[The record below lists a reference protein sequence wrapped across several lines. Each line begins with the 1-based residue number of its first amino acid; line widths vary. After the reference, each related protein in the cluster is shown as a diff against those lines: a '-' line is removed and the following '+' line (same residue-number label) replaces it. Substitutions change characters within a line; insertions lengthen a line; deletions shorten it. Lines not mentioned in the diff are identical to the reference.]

1 MLIIAYS
8 NNTDI
13 STHYLTLHSPV
24 NILNS
29 LVYILQ
35 DIMHIHTNFRHIHIC
50 IHEGRLDK
58 YICI

>member
-1 MLIIAYS
+1 MLITAYS

-13 STHYLTLHSPV
+13 SMHCLTLHSPV

-35 DIMHIHTNFRHIHIC
+35 DIMHIHKI
-50 IHEGRLDK
+50 LDI
-58 YICI
+58 YIYVYMKVD

>member
-8 NNTDI
+8 DNTDI
-13 STHYLTLHSPV
+13 STHCLTLHSPV

-29 LVYILQ
+29 LAYILK
-35 DIMHIHTNFRHIHIC
+35 DIVHIQTNFRHIHIC
-50 IHEGRLDK
+50 IYAGRLDK